1 MIMANSEK
9 ANRRA
14 SLGDKRPMEVP
25 APLPIPGLP
34 QDQKKGNSQNYA
46 AIDVSGNMGQPIGKG
61 PHALPYGD
69 MSAQGSPA
77 TGNSTFV
84 ARSHM
89 DQNKIPGKGL
99 NVGFE
104 ANYISPKD
112 ADQLM
117 AKYPSLT
124 MQGTVASMAEPDSGQ
139 LIPGSTK
146 TTIGK
151 KNKGNA

>member
-1 MIMANSEK
+1 MANSEK
-9 ANRRA
+9 MNNRMR
-14 SLGDKRPMEVP
+14 LGDKRPMEVP
-25 APLPIPGLP
+25 AAQPIPGLP
-34 QDQKKGNSQNYA
+34 QDQKRGNSQNYE
-46 AIDVSGNMGQPIGKG
+46 AIDVSGNMGQVIGQG
-61 PHALPYGD
+61 PHAFPYGD

-84 ARSHM
+84 TRSHM
-89 DQNKIPGKGL
+89 NQNKIPGKGL

-104 ANYISPKD
+104 DNYMSPQD